1 MRISLTTLALLISLT
16 SILYFSFC
24 GQAAGIDDA
33 LNNAKKE
40 GKVVMLELRSVGCK
54 PCEQMKPVMERLG
67 TNYTGKLEVIF
78 VDVRKDREN
87 GRRFGVTMMP
97 TQVFLNKTGKELHR
111 HIGYYG
117 YEEILPVLK
126 KAGI

>member
-1 MRISLTTLALLISLT
+1 MFART
-16 SILYFSFC
+16 
-24 GQAAGIDDA
+24 
-33 LNNAKKE
+33 
-40 GKVVMLELRSVGCK
+40 
-54 PCEQMKPVMERLG
+54 
-67 TNYTGKLEVIF
+67 
-78 VDVRKDREN
+78 REN